1 MIAMMDIQ
9 IKKLFMLIIMNSDY
23 QDKEDD
29 FLDEKNFKNY
39 NWKQTFLYYYHK
51 PWSFF
56 KNLYESIISFKY
68 KMQSKKLIN

>member
-1 MIAMMDIQ
+1 
-9 IKKLFMLIIMNSDY
+9 MNSDY

-56 KNLYESIISFKY
+56 KNLYDSIISFKY
-68 KMQSKKLIN
+68 KM